1 MRAAVIVGAG
11 HAGFQAAAS
20 LRDKGYPH
28 RVVLVGDEP
37 GVPYQRPPLSKAY
50 LTGTLPGDKL
60 ALRPRLFYDKHDIEL
75 VAGRAV
81 AIDREHHRLR
91 LAGGRSLPYGHL
103 VLATG
108 ARNRRLPGPG
118 GNLDGVLGLRTM
130 ADADR
135 LRERLGT
142 ARDVVVIGGGFIGL
156 EFAASAA
163 RLGVSVTVVE
173 LADRLMR
180 RAVSPTVSQHY
191 RVLHERQGNRVLSGV
206 AVAGLHG
213 TGHVTAVEL
222 ADGTVLP
229 ADLVVVGIGVVP
241 NTELAAE
248 AGLAVDNGIVVDEH
262 MSTSDPD
269 ISAIGDC
276 AAYPSRHAGG
286 QVRSESVQNAV
297 DHARCLAAR
306 LTGAAEPYASVP
318 WFWSNQFDARLQ
330 IAGIAAGHDEAVVH
344 GRPDDGGFSVFC
356 FRERR
361 LVAVESVNRVPD
373 HMAARRLFTAGGS
386 LRPSDVGEDFD
397 LRQHV
402 ARIA

>member
-1 MRAAVIVGAG
+1 LTTVVIVGAG
-11 HAGFQAAAS
+11 QAGFQVAAS
-20 LRDKGYPH
+20 LRDNEYPG

-50 LTGTLPGDKL
+50 LTGALTEDRL
-60 ALRPRLFYDKHDIEL
+60 ALRPRLFYDKRDIEL
-75 VAGRAV
+75 IAGEAV
-81 AIDREHHRLR
+81 GIDRDRHRLQ
-91 LAGGRSLPYGHL
+91 LAGGSELEYGHL

-108 ARNRRLPGPG
+108 ARNRELPVPG
-118 GNLDGVLGLRTM
+118 SRLDGVLGLRTR

-135 LRERLGT
+135 LRDRIGKT
-142 ARDVVVIGGGFIGL
+142 RDVVVIGGGFIGL

-163 RLGVSVTVVE
+163 RLGMTVTVVE

-180 RAVSPTVSQHY
+180 RAVSPAVSHHY
-191 RVLHERQGNRVLSGV
+191 RTLHERQGNRVLSGA
-206 AVAGLHG
+206 AVAALHG
-213 TGHVTAVEL
+213 NGSVTAVEL
-222 ADGTVLP
+222 TDGTILP

-241 NTELAAE
+241 NTEVAAE

-276 AAYPSRHAGG
+276 AVYPSKHAGG
-286 QVRSESVQNAV
+286 QVRLESVQNAV

-318 WFWSNQFDARLQ
+318 WFWSNQFDAKLQ
-330 IAGIAAGHDEAVVH
+330 IAGIAAGYDEAVVH
-344 GRPDDGGFSVFC
+344 GDPTDGAFSVFC
-356 FRERR
+356 FREQR

-373 HMAARRLFTAGGS
+373 HMAARRLLMAGGS
-386 LRPSDVGEDFD
+386 LHPWELDEEFD
-397 LRQHV
+397 LKSHV
-402 ARIA
+402 AQIV